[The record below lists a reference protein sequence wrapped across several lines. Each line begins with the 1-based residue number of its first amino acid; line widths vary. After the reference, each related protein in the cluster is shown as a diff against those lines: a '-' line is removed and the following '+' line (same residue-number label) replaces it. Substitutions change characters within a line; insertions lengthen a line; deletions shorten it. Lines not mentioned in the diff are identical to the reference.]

1 MIPSFWATPA
11 EEKEEEES
19 EDEFDEALS
28 DLEKSDDFKS
38 LVTSEEFKSAVT
50 SEDDENTPT
59 SEADCTFKEEKFD
72 ASTTANAQVTNKS
85 CQASINT
92 IPDTT
97 LENVHNVTLEGSAD
111 VENNKMAGDTT
122 LMRGI
127 WERMDQQAD
136 MTVQTTDMTLCRV
149 LRDVFISENNEE
161 EQEDDTVG
169 ENSTLNEEKAWMTKD
184 EMTKAWITE
193 HNGSN
198 QEAVDV
204 NETVEDKGAWV
215 TKDEMT
221 KAWITEHDG
230 SKTEDFNAKDSV
242 CDSWRQPAG
251 DKTMWAGIWS
261 GVDGEGDETRGN
273 RMKGLLGPQVCLI
286 LILLLLKSLYNHT
299 QTCSYKG

>member
-11 EEKEEEES
+11 QEKEEEES

-38 LVTSEEFKSAVT
+38 LVTSEEFKTPVT

-59 SEADCTFKEEKFD
+59 TEADCTFKEEKFD
-72 ASTTANAQVTNKS
+72 AGNMADAEVTNKS

-92 IPDTT
+92 IPNAT

-111 VENNKMAGDTT
+111 VEDNKMAGDTT

-127 WERMDQQAD
+127 WERMDKQAD

-149 LRDVFISENNEE
+149 LRDVFISENDGVEP
-161 EQEDDTVG
+161 EDDTVG

-193 HNGSN
+193 HTGSN
-198 QEAVDV
+198 QEALDV
-204 NETVEDKGAWV
+204 NETGDDKKACAWMTTDQITEYNSSK
-215 TKDEMT
+215 TKD
-221 KAWITEHDG
+221 
-230 SKTEDFNAKDSV
+230 FNPQNSV
-242 CDSWRQPAG
+242 SDSWRQPAG
-251 DKTMWAGIWS
+251 DRTMWAGIWS
-261 GVDGEGDETRGN
+261 GVDGEGDETRGR
-273 RMKGLLGPQVCLI
+273 RMKGSLGPEVWLI
-286 LILLLLKSLYNHT
+286 LKLLLVKVIA
-299 QTCSYKG
+299 